1 MSIFPGDKSKAGHQ
15 QNGNVAS
22 PGSWF
27 TGKNRDIVWCPSR
40 HCHPAKTPLLSET
53 SWGLSS
59 TYKKLKSIKL
69 AENRP
74 FPCFTI
80 VDLLGFVALVI
91 WVLRQILIQL
101 LKSCFILRYMKQ
113 FEQQWQKD
121 SRRHRHVH
129 TSWHQ
134 ALPGH
139 QATKVPLGHQG
150 WAKYIAACHDGDG
163 QRCFSTRHKTPR
175 PQGLSAIPKSASGK
189 AWKWIHWEEERAQ
202 WPWHYSLVPSLPR
215 KAKTWAGVCSCIT
228 IVGSFVRGEVMVKP

>member
-80 VDLLGFVALVI
+80 ADLLGFVALVI

-113 FEQQWQKD
+113 CEQQWQKD

-134 ALPGH
+134 PLPGH

-150 WAKYIAACHDGDG
+150 WAKYTAACHDGDG
-163 QRCFSTRHKTPR
+163 QRCFSTRHTKHHGPKDFLPSQNQPLGRHESEYTGKR
-175 PQGLSAIPKSASGK
+175 KGHSGLDIIAWFPVYPGK
-189 AWKWIHWEEERAQ
+189 QRHE
-202 WPWHYSLVPSLPR
+202 LVYAVVLP
-215 KAKTWAGVCSCIT
+215 
-228 IVGSFVRGEVMVKP
+228 